1 MGQPRCSSESKI
13 LKANSFLLSLCSPV
27 LQNMVLEK
35 VSNKKEKR
43 LDLLDVDGT
52 TFGKALDL
60 WCGREFDHEV
70 DLQEVRQL
78 ASVANR
84 FQMTDVVAAI
94 EETIIPQ
101 LCVGVC
107 GEVLSWS
114 GDTGLKQLEEAAM
127 RLAAERFEEFV
138 RTESF
143 LSIDEKVLGSLL
155 DDDGL
160 SARSEELVWESV
172 VLWMKAKEGKL
183 RGRELLHKIRFPL
196 MCEEYLR
203 SKAVPMLP
211 PEHADWVEGLVEEGL
226 RVKAARSENASI
238 ETKFLGPMALVR
250 RAMPGVTWKK
260 YVDGGERRLE
270 GLKEDVYT
278 VAECEGQI
286 CTGSADG
293 SIRILSRATLHHV
306 RTLRDGGRDCVGALV
321 VWGGRLIS
329 GHHSGKLRVW
339 NVLSG
344 ACESVLEGHAR
355 GVWALAVCMSRLVSG
370 STDGSIKVW
379 AKEGPDA
386 YACERTLVGHTSWV
400 QTLAAWQDK
409 VISGSSDG
417 SIRVWDVE
425 AGANDAKLVGHEN
438 WVNGLAVDGDRLLS
452 ASSDGTIREWALG
465 SWEALRTV
473 EAHGRGEEQ
482 FPRCLVVSGSKLIS
496 GSCAPDSAK
505 GVQRE
510 VRVWDLK
517 TLALRHTLRQ
527 PAGADVNALVT
538 VEEEVWAVVGG
549 TLVVWG
555 RR

>member
-1 MGQPRCSSESKI
+1 MMS
-13 LKANSFLLSLCSPV
+13 NSFLLSLCSPV
-27 LQNMVLEK
+27 LQKMIQENISDKSEKKLE
-35 VSNKKEKR
+35 
-43 LDLLDVDGT
+43 LQDIDAI

-60 WCGREFDHEV
+60 WCGK
-70 DLQEVRQL
+70 DLGHDADLNEVRQL
-78 ASVANR
+78 AIVANR
-84 FQMTDVVAAI
+84 FQMTEVVAAI

-101 LCVGVC
+101 LCIGVC

-114 GDTGLKQLEEAAM
+114 GDTGLKQLEESAK

-138 RTESF
+138 RAQSF
-143 LSIDEKVLGSLL
+143 VSIDEKTLGSLL
-155 DDDGL
+155 DDEGL
-160 SARSEELVWESV
+160 SARSEELVWEAV
-172 VLWMKAKEGKL
+172 VQWMKAEDGKL
-183 RGRELLHKIRFPL
+183 RGRDLLRKIRFPL

-203 SKAVPMLP
+203 SKVVKMLP
-211 PEHADWVEGLVEEGL
+211 PENADWVEELVEEAL
-226 RVKAARSENASI
+226 RAKTARSENVSV
-238 ETKFLGPMALVR
+238 EMKLLGPMALVR

-260 YVDGGERRLE
+260 YVDGGERRLD

-321 VWGGRLIS
+321 VWGGRLVS

-339 NVLSG
+339 NVLAG
-344 ACESVLEGHAR
+344 ACESVIEGHAR
-355 GVWALAVCMSRLVSG
+355 GVWALAVCGSRLVSG

-379 AKEGPDA
+379 SKDT
-386 YACERTLVGHTSWV
+386 YSCERTLVGHTSWV

-425 AGANDAKLVGHEN
+425 TGNNDARLVGHEN

-452 ASSDGTIREWALG
+452 ASSDGTIREWDLG
-465 SWEALRTV
+465 TWEALRTV

-482 FPRCLVVSGSKLIS
+482 FPRCLVVSGTKLIS

-517 TLALRHTLRQ
+517 TLVLRHTLRQ

-538 VEEEVWAVVGG
+538 VDEEVWAVVGG
-549 TLVVWG
+549 TIVVWG